1 MVMVPKQKLIRLFE
15 EIRLLKKAVTSQNK
29 RIKQEI
35 ESLKNGVT
43 EINTERLILQR
54 QKEYLKDMN
63 RCAS

>member
-1 MVMVPKQKLIRLFE
+1 MVPKQKLIRLFE

>member
-1 MVMVPKQKLIRLFE
+1 MVPKQKLIRLFE

-29 RIKQEI
+29 RFKQEI